1 MKRHRLSRIY
11 EEFVQEH
18 PGRDLDRGGLR
29 YHYLDEGEGEPVVMV
44 HGNPTWSFY
53 YRRLVEGLRSSY
65 RTIVPD
71 HIGCGL
77 SDKPDDSRYDYTLES
92 RIADLEALVEH
103 LELDGGLTLVVHDWG
118 GAVGLGYATRH
129 PEQVARLVVLN
140 TAAFH
145 LPRTKTFPWPLWL
158 CRDTPLGAYLVRGL
172 NAFCRGTARVGCTR
186 RPLPRDRPRRLLRPL
201 RLVGAPDRRPPLRP
215 GYSAPPGRPLI
226 RPGHPDR
233 GRPAEARRSADAD
246 RLGHEGLRLRSSLPG
261 RVGPPLP
268 RSGGPP
274 LRPGRALRPGGRRR
288 ADRAAGAGV
297 LIGPSGFAEGGLT
310 ALDDVDHD
318 FVNIAAHLPQMAREP
333 TVCAGRRLPRRPRPR
348 GARPATRTG
357 RSGSSTARAT

>member
-1 MKRHRLSRIY
+1 MKRHRLSRTY
-11 EEFVQEH
+11 EEFVHEH
-18 PGRDLDRGGLR
+18 PGRNLDRGGLR

-145 LPRTKTFPWPLWL
+145 LPRAKTFPWPLWL
-158 CRDTPLGAYLVRGL
+158 CRDTPVGTYLVRGL

-186 RPLPRDRPRRLLRPL
+186 RPLPRDVRDAYCAPYDSWEHRIAILRF
-201 RLVGAPDRRPPLRP
+201 VQDIPLRP
-215 GYSAPPGRPLI
+215 G
-226 RPGHPDR
+226 DR
-233 GRPAEARRSADAD
+233 SYDLVTRIQDE
-246 RLGHEGLRLRSSLPG
+246 
-261 RVGPPLP
+261 LP
-268 RSGGPP
+268 R
-274 LRPGRALRPGGRRR
+274 L
-288 ADRAAGAGV
+288 AGV
-297 LIGPSGFAEGGLT
+297 PTLIGWGMK
-310 ALDDVDHD
+310 D
-318 FVNIAAHLPQMAREP
+318 FVFDHHFLAEW
-333 TVCAGRRLPRRPRPR
+333 VRRFP
-348 GARPATRTG
+348 GAEVHRF
-357 RSGSSTARAT
+357 ARAGHYVLEDEGEQIVPLVRAFLLAHPVLRKVG

>member
-1 MKRHRLSRIY
+1 MKRHRLSRTY

-18 PGRDLDRGGLR
+18 PGRNLDRGGLR

-103 LELDGGLTLVVHDWG
+103 LGLDGGLTLVVHDWG

-158 CRDTPLGAYLVRGL
+158 CRDTPVGAYLVRGV

-186 RPLPRDRPRRLLRPL
+186 RPLPRDVRDAYCAPYDSWEHRIAVLRF
-201 RLVGAPDRRPPLRP
+201 VQDIPLRP
-215 GYSAPPGRPLI
+215 G
-226 RPGHPDR
+226 DR
-233 GRPAEARRSADAD
+233 SYDLVTRMQNE
-246 RLGHEGLRLRSSLPG
+246 
-261 RVGPPLP
+261 LP
-268 RSGGPP
+268 R
-274 LRPGRALRPGGRRR
+274 L
-288 ADRAAGAGV
+288 AGV
-297 LIGPSGFAEGGLT
+297 PTLIGWGMK
-310 ALDDVDHD
+310 D
-318 FVNIAAHLPQMAREP
+318 FVFDHHFLAEW
-333 TVCAGRRLPRRPRPR
+333 VRRFP
-348 GARPATRTG
+348 GAEVHRF
-357 RSGSSTARAT
+357 ARAGHYVLEDEGEQIVPLVRAFLSAHPVLRKVGSPP